1 MNKIKTIIVTSASAL
16 LLAGSA
22 VVATATSVNQ
32 NASALD
38 ETVSSGNTV
47 VCYYESRAKAGAT
60 YYDCGTCKKEF
71 NARGVGKTGTCTVSS
86 GSVVI
91 VIDPGVKPRIQ

>member
-1 MNKIKTIIVTSASAL
+1 MNNIKTIIVTSASAL

-47 VCYYESRAKAGAT
+47 SATMNQEQKQGLHITTVALARRNLMQEVSAKREPAQSLLVAL
-60 YYDCGTCKKEF
+60 
-71 NARGVGKTGTCTVSS
+71 
-86 GSVVI
+86 
-91 VIDPGVKPRIQ
+91 

>member
-1 MNKIKTIIVTSASAL
+1 MTSLISAIYTINIKTIIVTSASAL

-38 ETVSSGNTV
+38 ETVSSG
-47 VCYYESRAKAGAT
+47 
-60 YYDCGTCKKEF
+60 
-71 NARGVGKTGTCTVSS
+71 
-86 GSVVI
+86 SVVI
-91 VIDPGVKPRIQ
+91 VIDPGVNP